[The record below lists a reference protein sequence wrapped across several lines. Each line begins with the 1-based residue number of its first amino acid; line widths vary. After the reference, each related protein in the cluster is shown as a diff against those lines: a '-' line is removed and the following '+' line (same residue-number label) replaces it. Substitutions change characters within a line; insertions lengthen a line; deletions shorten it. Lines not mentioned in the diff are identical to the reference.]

1 MKIDILYSRIRR
13 RVRISVLALLELL
26 QQEKIDN
33 IEEILIAEGM
43 KLLVDSYTDIGAKIP
58 DKAYQA
64 TAKDIVKCLNKVND
78 RMQNRIR
85 KSLDGE

>member
-13 RVRISVLALLELL
+13 RAKVSILALLEFL

-33 IEEILIAEGM
+33 IEEILIAEGI
-43 KLLVDSYTDIGAKIP
+43 KLVVDSYTDMGMKVP

-64 TAKDIVKCLNKVND
+64 TAKDIVKCLNKIND
-78 RMQNRIR
+78 RMQDQIR
-85 KSLDGE
+85 KSQS